1 MNTIKIKVK
10 IHKLIDT
17 IDDAKLLQQFY
28 EVLHDR
34 ASEQEIDIL
43 DELTPIQK
51 SRIKKSIIQA
61 NRDQTT
67 IPNEKVKNEVKEWLK
82 K

>member
-43 DELTPIQK
+43 DELTSNQK

-61 NRDQTT
+61 KRDQT
-67 IPNEKVKNEVKEWLK
+67 IPNEKVKKEVKEWLK